1 MSTIKINGIVIAE
14 NNLKDFD
21 KMITLLTPNGQIGC
35 SARGARR
42 SKSQLMAGTQFLSY
56 GNFLLFKTPSSHIIN
71 SCETLEVFYNIRTD
85 LDKLQMATNLTKLV
99 RDTTYENQDS
109 GDILQLFLNSL
120 YLISNSD
127 MDLEFIETVFKLR
140 LIHLLGFTP
149 MITSCCDCGK
159 EEELNYFSFKDNGF
173 KCKDCGRVDSGAV
186 EITDNV
192 RIAIIYIIVAKPKKV
207 FSFKIPDEEFKTLKM
222 IVRNYTNN
230 VLEKEYK

>member
-35 SARGARR
+35 SARGARK

-56 GNFLLFKTPSSHIIN
+56 GIFLLFKTPSSYIVN

-109 GDILQLFLNSL
+109 GEILQLFLNSL

-140 LIHLLGFTP
+140 LVHLLGFTP
-149 MITSCCDCGK
+149 MINACCDCGK
-159 EEELNYFSFKDNGF
+159 EDELNYFSFKDNGF
-173 KCKDCGRVDSGAV
+173 KCKDCGKIDSGAV
-186 EITDNV
+186 EISDNV

-207 FSFKIPDEEFKTLKM
+207 FSFKIPEDDLKILKM
-222 IVRNYTNN
+222 IVKNYTNN